1 MGMIHLPNMRFY
13 TYNGVFDEE
22 KKLGQ
27 QIAVDVTV
35 HYPIET
41 AVKDDDLS
49 TTISYV
55 DVYQRVE
62 AIVTTSQFNLM
73 ESLANTLLVALLTQF
88 PQVDKIDVAVRIIFH
103 CLVSMIRLSFK
114 SVAHQLT
121 YRSGLKHDAGLF
133 EYGG

>member
-73 ESLANTLLVALLTQF
+73 ESLANALF
-88 PQVDKIDVAVRIIFH
+88 IRIIFR

>member
-1 MGMIHLPNMRFY
+1 MGTIHLPNMRFY

-41 AVKDDDLS
+41 AVKDDDLT

-55 DVYQRVE
+55 DVYETVKNT
-62 AIVTTSQFNLM
+62 VTTQPFNLM
-73 ESLANTLLVALLTQF
+73 ESVANTLLIKLLSQF
-88 PQVDKIDVAVRIIFH
+88 QNVERIDVAVHKDYIPLPGIYDPFIIT
-103 CLVSMIRLSFK
+103 VSGTPQDLEK
-114 SVAHQLT
+114 WLPA
-121 YRSGLKHDAGLF
+121 
-133 EYGG
+133 

>member
-73 ESLANTLLVALLTQF
+73 ESLANALLVALLTQF
-88 PQVDKIDVAVRIIFH
+88 PQVDKIGVAVHKDYIPLPGIYDPFIIQ
-103 CLVSMIRLSFK
+103 VSGTPTDLSK
-114 SVAHQLT
+114 WAE
-121 YRSGLKHDAGLF
+121 A
-133 EYGG
+133 

>member
-27 QIAVDVTV
+27 QIAVDVTA

-73 ESLANTLLVALLTQF
+73 ESLANALLVALLTQF
-88 PQVDKIDVAVRIIFH
+88 PQVDKIDVAVHKDYIPLPGIYDPFIIQ
-103 CLVSMIRLSFK
+103 VSGTQTDLSK
-114 SVAHQLT
+114 WAE
-121 YRSGLKHDAGLF
+121 A
-133 EYGG
+133 

>member
-41 AVKDDDLS
+41 AVKDDDLT

-55 DVYQRVE
+55 DVYETVKT
-62 AIVTTSQFNLM
+62 IVTTKQFNLM
-73 ESLANTLLVALLTQF
+73 ESVANTLLSALLTQF
-88 PQVDKIDVAVRIIFH
+88 PQVTQIDVAVHKDYIPLPGIYDPFVITVSGTPADIIQ
-103 CLVSMIRLSFK
+103 RGQ
-114 SVAHQLT
+114 A
-121 YRSGLKHDAGLF
+121 
-133 EYGG
+133 